1 MDPYKVENGAFLI
14 ETRIGGIDGY
24 SLIDTG
30 ASINGI
36 NQRFVRANRFGSR
49 RSTTSSAHTGENARF
64 ITSERKFFW
73 F

>member
-36 NQRFVRANRFGSR
+36 NQRFVRANKLDLGSR
-49 RSTTSSAHTGENARF
+49 RSIDIIAHTVKR
-64 ITSERKFFW
+64 RPLYHR
-73 F
+73 